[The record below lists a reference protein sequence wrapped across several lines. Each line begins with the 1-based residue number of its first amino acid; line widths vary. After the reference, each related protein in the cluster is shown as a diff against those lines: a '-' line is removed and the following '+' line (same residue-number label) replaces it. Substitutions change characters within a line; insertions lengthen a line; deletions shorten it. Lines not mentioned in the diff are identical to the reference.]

1 MKKKIFIITPCSR
14 TSNLKKI
21 KKSINFDKITKWL
34 IVYDLKRIKNRKR
47 NFSNNKNILEMFCF
61 DKNSI
66 SGNSQRNFA
75 LDYLN
80 RKNDKNFFIYFLDDD
95 NILHK
100 NFDKIIDKIEKKKIY
115 TFDQLRR
122 AKTHLEGKFKYI
134 KFFSE
139 HRLSVD
145 VFYFGAFI
153 NSQNIPWHYLP
164 VWILISIPEIIII
177 FFIFGLFLTLKKIF
191 EKKIS
196 EEFLFFLFQIFIPIF
211 IPIILG
217 STLYDGWRQ
226 FYFIYPA
233 IIIVSLYFLSTLNNK
248 RFLIVSTLIV
258 MNLTFVC
265 FWSIKNHPYQYLYF
279 NNFVNKPLKYFE
291 KDFWGL
297 SNKQLLEHVNTLEKN
312 KIYYD
317 FIGSNIKSSIKF
329 QNEKDKDRYIY
340 IEDTTD
346 KFEEYYVFVNNR
358 FIDSN
363 KIKLLRSSKNFIKE
377 IIVDNTYINGVYK
390 VSINH

>member
-1 MKKKIFIITPCSR
+1 MYPYLWENPLL
-14 TSNLKKI
+14 NL
-21 KKSINFDKITKWL
+21 
-34 IVYDLKRIKNRKR
+34 
-47 NFSNNKNILEMFCF
+47 
-61 DKNSI
+61 I
-66 SGNSQRNFA
+66 SS
-75 LDYLN
+75 
-80 RKNDKNFFIYFLDDD
+80 
-95 NILHK
+95 
-100 NFDKIIDKIEKKKIY
+100 
-115 TFDQLRR
+115 
-122 AKTHLEGKFKYI
+122 I

-265 FWSIKNHPYQYLYF
+265 LWSIKNHPYQYLYF